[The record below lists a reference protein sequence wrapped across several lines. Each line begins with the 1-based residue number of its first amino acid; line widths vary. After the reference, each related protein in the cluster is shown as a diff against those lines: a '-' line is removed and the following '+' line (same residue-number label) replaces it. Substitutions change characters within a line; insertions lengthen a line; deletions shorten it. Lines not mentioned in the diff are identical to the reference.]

1 MKYKIKA
8 VIFDLDGVLL
18 DAREWHFEALNK
30 ALDIFGIEITL
41 NEHLEFYDGLPTRIK
56 LKKLSEIKGL
66 PYNLHDL
73 INNLKQRFTSD
84 LIHTKCSPY
93 FAHEFLMSKLKQN
106 NIKMAVASN
115 SVSKTVTLSM
125 NYTNLGKFMEFC
137 LSNEDVKK
145 PKPDPEIYNTAI
157 NKLGFNPKEV
167 LIIEDNFN
175 GIKAA
180 KASGGHLLEVG
191 SIEEVT
197 LNNVI
202 SRIKEIENS
211 L

>member
-115 SVSKTVTLSM
+115 SVSKTVTLAM

>member
-41 NEHLEFYDGLPTRIK
+41 NEHLEFYDGLPTRVK

-115 SVSKTVTLSM
+115 SVSKTVTLAM

-180 KASGGHLLEVG
+180 KASGGHLLEVD

>member
-41 NEHLEFYDGLPTRIK
+41 NEHLEFYDGLPTRVK

-115 SVSKTVTLSM
+115 SVSKTVTLAM

>member
-56 LKKLSEIKGL
+56 LEKLSEIKGL

>member
-1 MKYKIKA
+1 MKNKIKA

-18 DAREWHFEALNK
+18 DAREWHYEALNK
-30 ALDIFGIEITL
+30 ALDLFGLEITV
-41 NEHLEFYDGLPTRIK
+41 NEHLEYFDGLPTKVK
-56 LKKLSEIKGL
+56 LQKLSEIKGL
-66 PYNLHDL
+66 PYNLHNL
-73 INNLKQRFTSD
+73 ISDLKQRFTSD
-84 LIHTKCSPY
+84 LIHTNCAPF
-93 FAHEFLMSKLKQN
+93 FAHEYLMSQLKKMH
-106 NIKMAVASN
+106 IKMAVASN
-115 SVSKTVTLSM
+115 SVSKTVSLAM

-145 PKPDPEIYNTAI
+145 PKPDPEIYNLAI
-157 NKLGFNPKEV
+157 KKLKLNPSDV

-197 LNNVI
+197 LSNIV
-202 SRIKEIENS
+202 SKIKMIEAQ
-211 L
+211 